1 MRKIGKIA
9 RLELSVFF
17 YSPIAWVLMIIF
29 MIQCGVS
36 IMDLLSEKESS
47 QQLGA
52 QLQSLTA
59 DVFAGPRG
67 FFRSVLKY
75 TYLYIP
81 LLTMGII
88 SRELSSGTIKLLQ
101 SSPVTNTQVVLGKYL
116 GLLIFS
122 IYFVF
127 ILFGIA
133 VTGSFLI
140 GNFDWGVICAGIC
153 GIYLLIAAYAA
164 IGLFMSS
171 LTSYQIV
178 AAISTLAVLVG
189 LNFVGEIG
197 KGNPFLREITY
208 WLSLQGRTDHFV
220 NGMISSQDSIYF
232 VLVIMLFIGCTIIR
246 MNNEKSIRSEVQ
258 NNLRYVGWIAGIIA
272 IGFVSS
278 LPLSR
283 GYLDLSRFEAN
294 TLTAN
299 SKEVISNLKQPLKVK
314 NYVNILHPLG
324 RLGTPKWRK
333 FDLKQFEQYIRY
345 IPRMDMEY
353 IYYYD
358 YTPRYADSTVNLLE
372 KAQKAAL
379 AHGVEFTEVL
389 APAEIKK
396 IVDLG
401 PENNSFV
408 RYLHHG
414 QDSVVLRMYLDA
426 TGYPTESAISS
437 ALKQLYIKSPVIGF
451 LQGADERSI
460 YSIGDKSYN
469 RLVADIQTREAI
481 VNSGFQVRTLTPNE
495 LDTVGD
501 KLTAL
506 VIADPYNKYSDEA
519 VENIRKYI
527 QKGGSALFA
536 AEPTKVGFLNDVL
549 VDLPVKFANKQV
561 YHRSKDVEAEV
572 VQAQFSNDAIEFGFA
587 KSTKSLVSLKGAA
600 PLLLNEN
607 TGGYK
612 ITTVLNS
619 SNKDSWLGNIQ
630 DSTSKLSQLGSSQIM
645 AVALTKVDSEEHEQ
659 RILLIGD
666 ADFMS
671 NSELNRHNMRT
682 VNDQFSLSLFKWFSQ
697 GAFPVD
703 TQRPAPIDN
712 KILVKDSTLNTIK
725 YTWIGFMPLGLG
737 IIGAVVLIRRKRK

>member
-17 YSPIAWVLMIIF
+17 YSPVAWVLMIIF
-29 MIQCGVS
+29 MMQCGIS
-36 IMDLLSEKESS
+36 IMDLLGEKESS
-47 QQLGA
+47 QQLDVN
-52 QLQSLTA
+52 LQSLTA
-59 DVFAGPRG
+59 DVFSGYRG

-81 LLTMGII
+81 LLTMGIV

-116 GLLIFS
+116 GLLVFS
-122 IYFVF
+122 LYFV
-127 ILFGIA
+127 LVLLGIA
-133 VTGSFLI
+133 FTGSFLI
-140 GNFDWGVICAGIC
+140 DNFDWGVIVTGIF
-153 GIYLLIAAYAA
+153 GVYLLIAAYAA

-171 LTSYQIV
+171 LTSYQVV

-208 WLSLQGRTDHFV
+208 WLSLEGRTDHFV
-220 NGMISSQDSIYF
+220 NGMISSQDTIYF

-278 LPLSR
+278 LPVSR
-283 GYLDLSRFEAN
+283 SYLDLSRFEAN
-294 TLTAN
+294 TLTSN
-299 SKEVISNLKQPLKVK
+299 SREVISNLKQPLKVK

-324 RLGTPKWRK
+324 RLGTAKWRK

-345 IPRMDMEY
+345 IPKMDMEY

-358 YTPRYADSTVNLLE
+358 YVPVYADSTVNLLE

-389 APAEIKK
+389 SPAEIKK
-396 IVDLG
+396 QIDLG

-414 QDSVVLRMYLDA
+414 PDSVVLRMYLDA
-426 TGYPTESAISS
+426 TGYPTESATSS
-437 ALKQLYIKSPVIGF
+437 ALKQFYTKSPVIGF
-451 LQGADERSI
+451 LQGSDERSI

-469 RLVADIQTREAI
+469 KLTSDIQSRASI
-481 VNSGFQVRTLTPNE
+481 VNTGFQVRVVTPAE
-495 LDTVGD
+495 LDSVGEE
-501 KLTAL
+501 LTAL
-506 VIADPYNKYSDEA
+506 IVADPYVSYSA
-519 VENIRKYI
+519 KTVERIRNYLK
-527 QKGGSALFA
+527 KGGSALFA
-536 AEPTKVGFLNDVL
+536 SEPTKVALLNEVL
-549 VDLPVKFANKQV
+549 VDLPVKFADAQV
-561 YHRSKDVEAEV
+561 YHKSKNVEAEV
-572 VQAQFSNDAIEFGFA
+572 VQANFSDEA
-587 KSTKSLVSLKGAA
+587 KQWGLAKETKHLVSLKGAA
-600 PLLLNEN
+600 PIWQSED
-607 TGGYK
+607 TGDYK
-612 ITTVLNS
+612 VTTILKSNS
-619 SNKDSWLGNIQ
+619 KDSWKGAVQ
-630 DSTSKLSQLGSSQIM
+630 DSTFLRSEVGQSHTM
-645 AVALTKVDSEEHEQ
+645 AAALTKADKEGNEQ

-671 NSELNRHNMRT
+671 NSELSRHNVNT
-682 VNDQFSLSLFKWFSQ
+682 VNGQFALNVFKWFSK
-697 GAFPVD
+697 GLFPVD
-703 TQRPAPIDN
+703 TERPAPIDN
-712 KILVKDSTLNTIK
+712 KILVTSTALDSIK
-725 YTWIGFMPLGLG
+725 YTWVGFMPLALG
-737 IIGAVVLIRRKRK
+737 ILGAVVLIRRKRK